1 MTGRTDVPEP
11 DVPEPDVP
19 EPDVPEGTNGPG
31 GAIEPNLPEV
41 TGGADVPCVPDV
53 PGGVAEEAG
62 DAGISVGA
70 VSLHQLLGFL
80 SDSRGIDFTQYKTGT
95 TMRRLAKRM
104 AEVHVET
111 YEEYVDYLEMHP
123 DEYEGLCDTMLINV
137 TRFFRDPEAWD
148 TLAAD
153 VVPAIVGAKRP
164 DEPIRAWSAG
174 CSSGEEAYSL
184 AILFSDVLGEEA
196 VRRRVK
202 IYATDVDEPALA
214 QARLGA
220 YSAKQLDG
228 VSAEQSERYF
238 EPTGGRFT
246 FRPDLRRSVIF
257 GRHDLTADAP
267 ISRLD
272 LLVCRNTLMYLN
284 AEAQTAVLARF
295 GYALNPD
302 GYLFLGRAE
311 MLLSHQ
317 RFFTPFDLKARI
329 FRKASSGT
337 SPVVD
342 RPLPGNLLTARREL
356 SELAF
361 DASPTAQI
369 VVSVD
374 SSVVAVN
381 DRARIMFGINER
393 DVGRFLQDL
402 EISYRPVELRSRI
415 EQAYS
420 ERRLIVARSVERQF
434 PDGQV
439 QYLDVTVMPLPVDGA
454 YLGVSV
460 TFEDVTRYGQLQLE
474 LKRSREEL
482 DTAYEELQ
490 SANEE
495 LETSNEELQSANEEL
510 ETSNE
515 ELQSANEELETMN
528 EELQA
533 ANDELEAANEQER
546 SWAAEANR
554 VTTFVQGILASVPG
568 AVVVVNRSGVVDMW
582 NAGAEALWGVRPEE
596 ARGRQLFELDFGL
609 LPAPALEEAVAD
621 VLAGGSTDCNLE
633 LQAVDRRGG
642 RVTVSVRCTALAGEG
657 EVPGVL
663 VVMETQP
670 GGAVATEPAAAT
682 TR

>member
-1 MTGRTDVPEP
+1 MTGRSDVPAEASGS
-11 DVPEPDVP
+11 DDAVKAD
-19 EPDVPEGTNGPG
+19 
-31 GAIEPNLPEV
+31 LPEV
-41 TGGADVPCVPDV
+41 TGAADAPNVLVGTGQEAADADVPV
-53 PGGVAEEAG
+53 E
-62 DAGISVGA
+62 A
-70 VSLHQLLGFL
+70 VSLHHLLRFL

-95 TMRRLAKRM
+95 TVRRLAKRM

-111 YEEYVDYLEMHP
+111 YDEYVDYLEMHP
-123 DEYEGLCDTMLINV
+123 EEYGALCDTMLINV
-137 TRFFRDPEAWD
+137 THFFRDPEAWG

-153 VVPAIVGAKRP
+153 VVPAIVGAKQP

-174 CSSGEEAYSL
+174 CSSGEEAYTL
-184 AILFSDVLGEEA
+184 AILFGDVLGEEA

-202 IYATDVDEPALA
+202 IYATDVDEPALS
-214 QARLGA
+214 QARLGTYTA
-220 YSAKQLDG
+220 RQLDG
-228 VSAEQSERYF
+228 VSAEQRERYF
-238 EPTGGRFT
+238 EAVGGRFA
-246 FRPDLRRSVIF
+246 FRPDLRRSMIF
-257 GRHDLTADAP
+257 GRHDVTVDAP

-272 LLVCRNTLMYLN
+272 LLICRNTLMYLN
-284 AEAQTAVLARF
+284 AEAQAAVLARF
-295 GYALNPD
+295 GFALNPD

-317 RFFTPFDLKARI
+317 RFFAPFDLKARI
-329 FRKASSGT
+329 FRKAVSGT
-337 SPVVD
+337 PQVVERPV
-342 RPLPGNLLTARREL
+342 LGSLLTARREL
-356 SELAF
+356 SDLAF
-361 DASPTAQI
+361 DASPAAQI

-381 DRARIMFGINER
+381 DRARTMFGINQR
-393 DVGRFLQDL
+393 DVGRSLQDL

-460 TFEDVTRYGQLQLE
+460 TFEDVTRYSQLQLE

-482 DTAYEELQ
+482 ETAYEELQ

-546 SWAAEANR
+546 TWAAEANR
-554 VTTFVQGILASVPG
+554 ATRFVQGILASVPG

-596 ARGRQLFELDFGL
+596 THGRQLFELDFGL
-609 LPAPALEEAVAD
+609 LPAPALEAAVAD
-621 VLAGGSTDCNLE
+621 VLAGGSTDRNLE

-663 VVMETQP
+663 LVMEARS
-670 GGAVATEPAAAT
+670 GDAAATGTAAATGPAAAT
-682 TR
+682 TQ